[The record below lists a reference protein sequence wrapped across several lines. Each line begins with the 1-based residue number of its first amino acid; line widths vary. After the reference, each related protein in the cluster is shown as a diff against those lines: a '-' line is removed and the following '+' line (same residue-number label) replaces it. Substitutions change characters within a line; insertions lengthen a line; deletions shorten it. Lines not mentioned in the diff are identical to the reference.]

1 MNKLL
6 VPTDFSDNA
15 ENALNY
21 AINLANHFESKIY
34 LLSIFQAHSPAGSMK
49 NIERF
54 LKEENEA
61 QLLVLD
67 KKYRN
72 TILRESG
79 LETFTVNGYQ
89 TVGTISGFADSHNI
103 DLIVMGTQGS
113 SSLNEIF
120 IGSTTVGV
128 IKKANKPILAI
139 PCGYQFKPFKKI
151 VLALDECD
159 PFPIE
164 QIKPLISLAK
174 SYKSKI
180 LVYHIAEPD
189 EENGVSPSI
198 DEYLKGMDYSIH
210 ENIGISDVNEG
221 INAFVKRNEADLLC
235 MITRKRRFLG
245 NIFNPSVTSKEAF
258 DSPVP
263 LLVLRQIT

>member
-21 AINLANHFESKIY
+21 AIELANHFEGKIY
-34 LLSIFQAHSPAGSMK
+34 LLSVFQAHSPAGSMK

-54 LKEENEA
+54 LKEENES
-61 QLLVLD
+61 QLSRLD

-79 LETFTVNGYQ
+79 LETFTINGQ
-89 TVGTISGFADSHNI
+89 TVSTISGFADSHNI
-103 DLIVMGTQGS
+103 DLIIMGTQGS
-113 SSLNEIF
+113 SGLKEIF

-139 PCGYQFKPFKKI
+139 PNGFAFKPFQKI
-151 VLALDECD
+151 VLALDECET
-159 PFPIE
+159 FPKE
-164 QIKPLISLAK
+164 QIAPLLSIAK
-174 SYKSKI
+174 SYKSEI
-180 LVYHIAEPD
+180 LVYHIVEPG
-189 EENGVSPSI
+189 ESEGISPSI
-198 DEYLKGMDYSIH
+198 EEYLEGYNFSIH
-210 ENIGISDVNEG
+210 QNVGISDINEG
-221 INAFVKRNEADLLC
+221 INAFVERNEADLLC

-245 NIFNPSVTSKEAF
+245 GIFNPSVTTKEAF

-263 LLVLRQIT
+263 LLVLREMG